1 MEPKKKSYKIGIL
14 GAGGWGTAL
23 SITLHEN
30 NHLIKIWTHEDY
42 VADEINKQH
51 TNSIFLKGVSV
62 PDSVTATTK
71 LGDLKDSDL
80 FVIAIPTQHIRSV
93 LTLKSLPKI
102 KDKIVL
108 SVSKGIEKD
117 SMMRVSE
124 IIKNTIKL
132 PTEQFVIM
140 TGPSHAEEVA
150 RKQPT
155 TVVAASENIATAKV
169 IQSVF
174 MTNYFRIYT
183 SDDVIGCEIGGSL
196 KNVIAIAAGIIDGLK
211 LGDNTKAAL
220 ITRGLAEITRL
231 GVSIG
236 ANAVTFSGLSG
247 LGDLFVTCNSKLSRN
262 RYVGEQIGI
271 GKSVK
276 EIQKNMEMIAEGIY
290 TTESAYFLAKKHNV
304 EVPIIEQMYHILF
317 KGKKPSKA
325 IEDLMTR
332 QSKREWWW

>member
-1 MEPKKKSYKIGIL
+1 MESKKKSYKIGIL

-23 SITLHEN
+23 SITLHD
-30 NHLIKIWTHEDY
+30 NHHFVKLWTHEDY
-42 VADEINKQH
+42 VADEINKEH
-51 TNSIFLKGVSV
+51 TNSIFLKGVTIPESV
-62 PDSVTATTK
+62 LATTK
-71 LGDLKDSDL
+71 LSDLKDSDL

-93 LTLKSLPKI
+93 LKSKSLSKI

-108 SVSKGIEKD
+108 SVAKGIEKD
-117 SMMRVSE
+117 TLMRVSE
-124 IIKNTIKL
+124 IITNTIKL
-132 PTEQFVIM
+132 PMEQYVILS
-140 TGPSHAEEVA
+140 GPSHAEEVA

-155 TVVAASENIATAKV
+155 TVVAASKSLSNAKEV
-169 IQSVF
+169 QSIF
-174 MTNYFRIYT
+174 MTPYFRIYT
-183 SDDVIGCEIGGSL
+183 TDDVIGCEIGGSL

-231 GVSIG
+231 GVAIG
-236 ANAVTFSGLSG
+236 ANAITFSGLSG

-262 RYVGEQIGI
+262 RFVGEQIGK
-271 GKSVK
+271 GKTIK
-276 EIQKNMEMIAEGIY
+276 EIQKSMEMIAEGIY
-290 TTESAYFLAKKHNV
+290 TTESAYFLAKKYNV

>member
-1 MEPKKKSYKIGIL
+1 LEPKKKTYKIGIL

-23 SITLHEN
+23 SITLN
-30 NHLIKIWTHEDY
+30 DNHHSIKLWTYEDY
-42 VADEINKQH
+42 IADEINKQH
-51 TNSIFLKGVSV
+51 TNSIFLNGVAIPENV
-62 PDSVTATTK
+62 IATTK
-71 LGDLKDSDL
+71 ISELKDSDI

-93 LTLKSLPKI
+93 LKSKNLPRI
-102 KDKIVL
+102 KDKIIL
-108 SVSKGIEKD
+108 SVAKGIEKNTL
-117 SMMRVSE
+117 MRVSE
-124 IIKNTIKL
+124 VITNTIRL
-132 PTEQFVIM
+132 PFEQFVIL

-155 TVVAASENIATAKV
+155 TVVAASESISNAKE
-169 IQSVF
+169 IQTIF
-174 MTNYFRIYT
+174 MTPYFRIYT
-183 SDDVIGCEIGGSL
+183 TDDVIGCEIGGSL

-231 GVSIG
+231 GVAIG
-236 ANAVTFSGLSG
+236 ANAITFSGLSG

-262 RYVGEQIGI
+262 RFVGEEIGM

-276 EIQKNMEMIAEGIY
+276 EIQKSMEMIAEGIY